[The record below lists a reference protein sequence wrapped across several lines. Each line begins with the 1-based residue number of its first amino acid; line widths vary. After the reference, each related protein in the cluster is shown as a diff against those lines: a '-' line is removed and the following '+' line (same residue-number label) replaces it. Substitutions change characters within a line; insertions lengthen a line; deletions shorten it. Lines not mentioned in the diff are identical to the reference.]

1 MVTMGLWDDPT
12 CPCCHLERETTY
24 HLPLCPHPDIEE
36 AFYNGVNKL
45 KTRLKQLD
53 TSPILLNEILSYL
66 HGKGNST
73 FMAGLDEPHDI
84 EHDLSSQDVIGW
96 HHFLE
101 GKVATSL
108 MHYQA
113 EFYSGISSRRSATR
127 WAACLSKH
135 LLSIVHSLWH
145 MRNSFVHPKS
155 KNGLSLNDYTKLH
168 KEIRQQLSLN
178 THGLPADDHY
188 LLNESW
194 CSLLD
199 MPVQERQAW
208 LCTIKL
214 ARADIHSSQPSRSR
228 PKRRRSLSNDP
239 VSSRKQSCR
248 HSTSS
253 LTGMN
258 K

>member
-1 MVTMGLWDDPT
+1 MNNLQ
-12 CPCCHLERETTY
+12 
-24 HLPLCPHPDIEE
+24 
-36 AFYNGVNKL
+36 
-45 KTRLKQLD
+45 TRLKQLD
-53 TSPILLNEILSYL
+53 TSPILLNAILSYL
-66 HGKGNST
+66 RGKGDSM

-84 EHDLSSQDVIGW
+84 EYDLSSQDVIGW

-101 GKVATSL
+101 GKVATLL

-113 EFYSGISSRRSATR
+113 EFYRGINSRWSATC

-155 KNGLSLNDYTKLH
+155 ENGLSLNDYTKLH
-168 KEIRQQLSLN
+168 EEIRQQLSLN

-188 LLNESW
+188 LLDETWS
-194 CSLLD
+194 SLLD

-214 ARADIHSSQPSRSR
+214 ARADIHSSQPSCSR
-228 PKRRRSLSNDP
+228 PKQRRSLSDDP
-239 VSSRKQSCR
+239 VSPRKRSHR
-248 HSTSS
+248 HLTPT
-253 LTGMN
+253 LTGFQ
-258 K
+258 